1 MTDAIM
7 EFTNMSKKRRSNKDS
22 DSRKE
27 TVESTLV
34 GDRFSMDKVVT
45 ILNNIKKVDDY
56 TMFQVL
62 NELHKPDS
70 RAAFIMLRLDRR
82 RGWMDLVS
90 SLMQGTWLRKEGEFR
105 LLFMGLKLL
114 LLFLCSIMLII
125 TRTIFCFIG
134 CMVQWGDILVH

>member
-45 ILNNIKKVDDY
+45 ILNNIEKVDDY

-90 SLMQGTWLRKEGEFR
+90 TLMQGTWLRKEGEFR

-125 TRTIFCFIG
+125 TRTIFCCIG

>member
-45 ILNNIKKVDDY
+45 ILNNIEKVDDY
-56 TMFQVL
+56 TMFQVF

-70 RAAFIMLRLDRR
+70 RAVFIMLRLDRR

-125 TRTIFCFIG
+125 TRTIFCCFG